1 MSHLN
6 SVEKDAAGD
15 YIISARYTSTIYKI
29 PGRDGSILWRLGGK
43 FSSFRLQ
50 DFDFTSQHDAR
61 VLDSNSTTTV
71 LSLFNN
77 AASEIGRSANTSSGI
92 IIALYTEPTAK
103 FAKLLRQWDRPDGG
117 LTTAR
122 GNLQMLENGNAFM
135 CWSEQAYVSEHT
147 QDGDCVLEA
156 RLAVPD
162 VASYRAYKFNYT
174 GRPTEKPALRSLL
187 YAHPSSTIAVHHVS
201 WNGATEV
208 SSWRFSGSKSRD
220 TASLHALG
228 SVGKGGFETV
238 FVSNG
243 PLAFVQAA
251 AFDADGNFL
260 GASAIQEVETVI
272 GFAGSGPYPRAWI
285 IGLPVLTF
293 AMILSLVV
301 AIWLI
306 MGNLKVPWR
315 NTSYTLVKNEDEV
328 SWSQ

>member
-1 MSHLN
+1 M
-6 SVEKDAAGD
+6 EKDAAGD
-15 YIISARYTSTIYKI
+15 YVISARYTSTIYKI
-29 PGRDGSILWRLGGK
+29 SGRDGSILWRLGGK
-43 FSSFRLQ
+43 LSSFKLE
-50 DFDFTSQHDAR
+50 DFNFTSQHDAR
-61 VLDSNSTTTV
+61 VLDVNSTTTI

-92 IIALYTEPTAK
+92 IIALYTEPTAM
-103 FAKLLRQWDRPDGG
+103 FARLLQQWNRPDGG

-122 GNLQMLENGNAFM
+122 GNLQSLENGNAFT

-174 GRPTEKPALRSLL
+174 GRPTERPALRSLL
-187 YAHPSSTIAVHHVS
+187 YAHSSSTIAVHHVS

-208 SSWRFSGSKSRD
+208 ASWRFSGGKSRD
-220 TASLHALG
+220 TASQYALG

-251 AFDADGNFL
+251 AFDVDGNFL
-260 GASAIQEVETVI
+260 GASAIQEVETVV
-272 GFAGSGPYPRAWI
+272 GLEGNDPYPQAWI
-285 IGLPVLTF
+285 TGLSILTL
-293 AMILSLVV
+293 AVISSLAV
-301 AIWLI
+301 IWLLVGKI
-306 MGNLKVPWR
+306 RVLRRK
-315 NTSYTLVKNEDEV
+315 TSYTLVKSEDEAYE
-328 SWSQ
+328 SQ